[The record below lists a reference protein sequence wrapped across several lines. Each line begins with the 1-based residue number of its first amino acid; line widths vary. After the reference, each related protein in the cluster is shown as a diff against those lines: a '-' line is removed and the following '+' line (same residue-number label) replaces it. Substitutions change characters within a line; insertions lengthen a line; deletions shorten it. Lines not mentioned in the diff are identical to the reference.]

1 MSLFHSPHFLWLLIL
16 VPLVAWRR
24 FARREEGAVSF
35 SSLNWTDALPRT
47 FRQRLMW
54 VPDVL
59 LLIALTLL
67 IIALARPREGRERT
81 VTQSEGIAI
90 ELVVDRSGS
99 MRAMDFRIDGER
111 VDRLTAIKN
120 VVGKFVLG
128 SEAAEERRFGDE
140 SKLAGSKLTGSKLT
154 GSKLTGRF
162 NDLVGLATF
171 AGYADAVTPPT
182 LDHGFLIASLNDTRI
197 VNRRNEDG
205 TAIGDAIALA
215 TEKLNALD
223 ARQDEKIESKI
234 IILLTD
240 GESNAGSL
248 EPVEAAELA
257 AAIGIKV
264 YTIGVG
270 TRGEAPVPV
279 IDPFTGRTVFQSM
292 PVNIDEATLQQ
303 IAEITDAESFRAT
316 DTDSL
321 EAIYAAIDELEKTN
335 VESQQF
341 IDYRELAVQPWL
353 APWIRLPP
361 ILALVLASLV
371 ARILLGSL
379 WLRELA

>member
-1 MSLFHSPHFLWLLIL
+1 MPLFHSPHFLWLLIL
-16 VPLVAWRR
+16 IPLVAWRR
-24 FARREEGAVSF
+24 FTRHDETAVSF
-35 SSLNWTDALPRT
+35 SSLDWASAMPRT
-47 FRQRLMW
+47 LRQRLMW
-54 VPDVL
+54 IPDAL

-67 IIALARPREGRERT
+67 IIALARPREGRDRT

-128 SEAAEERRFGDE
+128 SKAFGEDRSEDEA
-140 SKLAGSKLTGSKLT
+140 KLA
-154 GSKLTGRF
+154 GRF

-197 VNRRNEDG
+197 VDRRNEDG

-223 ARQDEKIESKI
+223 ARQDEKIKSKI

-248 EPVEAAELA
+248 EPVQAAELA

-279 IDPFTGRTVFQSM
+279 IDPFSGRTVFQSM
-292 PVNIDEATLQQ
+292 SVNIDEATLQR

-321 EAIYAAIDELEKTN
+321 EAIYAAIDELEKTK
-335 VESQQF
+335 VETQQF
-341 IDYRELAVQPWL
+341 VDYRELAVQPWL
-353 APWIRLPP
+353 TGWIRLPP
-361 ILALVLASLV
+361 MLTLVLVTLV

>member
-1 MSLFHSPHFLWLLIL
+1 MSLFHSPHYLWLLL
-16 VPLVAWRR
+16 VVPVLIWRR
-24 FARREEGAVSF
+24 TRVDAPAIEF
-35 SSLNWTDALPRT
+35 SHVDATLLLPKT
-47 FRQRLMW
+47 LRQRVIW
-54 VPDVL
+54 VPD
-59 LLIALTLL
+59 ALMYLTIIVL
-67 IIALARPREGRERT
+67 IIAIARPRDGRERT
-81 VTQSEGIAI
+81 VSQSEGIAI

-99 MRAMDFRIDGER
+99 MRAMDFRIGGQR

-128 SEAAEERRFGDE
+128 NEFSDE
-140 SKLAGSKLTGSKLT
+140 TKLD
-154 GSKLTGRF
+154 GRF

-182 LDHGFLIASLNDTRI
+182 LDHNFLIASLNDARI
-197 VNRRNEDG
+197 VDRRSEDG

-223 ARQDEKIESKI
+223 ARQDQKIKSKI

-248 EPVEAAELA
+248 EPVQAAELA
-257 AAIGIKV
+257 AALGIKI

-279 IDPFTGRTVFQSM
+279 IDPFSGRQVFQSM
-292 PVNIDEATLQQ
+292 PVNIDEATLKQ
-303 IAEITDAESFRAT
+303 IAEMTNAESFRAT

-321 EAIYAAIDELEKTN
+321 EAIYSAIDELEKTK
-335 VESQQF
+335 VQSHQHV
-341 IDYRELAVQPWL
+341 DYRELAVQSHASTWGQFPAL
-353 APWIRLPP
+353 LS
-361 ILALVLASLV
+361 LVLVLLV
-371 ARILLGSL
+371 VRVLLQSL
-379 WLRELA
+379 WLRELS

>member
-1 MSLFHSPHFLWLLIL
+1 MSLFHSPHFLWLLTLI
-16 VPLVAWRR
+16 PFIAWRR
-24 FARREEGAVSF
+24 FVRRDEAAVAF
-35 SSLNWTDALPRT
+35 SSLDWTESLPRSL
-47 FRQRLMW
+47 RQRLMW
-54 VPDVL
+54 MPDAF
-59 LLIALTLL
+59 LLIALTLI
-67 IIALARPREGRERT
+67 IIALARPREGRDRT

-128 SEAAEERRFGDE
+128 SEALEETQTEDEAE
-140 SKLAGSKLTGSKLT
+140 LA
-154 GSKLTGRF
+154 GRF

-171 AGYADAVTPPT
+171 AGFADAVTPPT

-215 TEKLNALD
+215 TEKLNSLD
-223 ARQDEKIESKI
+223 ARQDEKIKSKI

-248 EPVEAAELA
+248 EPIEAAELA

-292 PVNIDEATLQQ
+292 PVNIDEATLRQ

-321 EAIYAAIDELEKTN
+321 QAIYAAIDELEKSK
-335 VESQQF
+335 VETQQF
-341 IDYRELAVQPWL
+341 VDYRELAVQPWL
-353 APWIRLPP
+353 AGWIRLPP
-361 ILALVLASLV
+361 ILSLVLVLLV
-371 ARILLGSL
+371 ARSLLGLL

>member
-1 MSLFHSPHFLWLLIL
+1 MSLFHSPQYLWLLLFIPVL
-16 VPLVAWRR
+16 IWRR
-24 FARREEGAVSF
+24 TRVDSPAIEF
-35 SSLNWTDALPRT
+35 SHVDPTLWLPKT
-47 FRQRLMW
+47 LRQRLMW
-54 VPDVL
+54 VPDAL
-59 LLIALTLL
+59 MYLTLIVL
-67 IIALARPREGRERT
+67 IVAIARPRDGRERT
-81 VTQSEGIAI
+81 VSQSEGIAI

-99 MRAMDFRIDGER
+99 MRAMDFRINGER

-128 SEAAEERRFGDE
+128 KEFSDE
-140 SKLAGSKLTGSKLT
+140 TRLD
-154 GSKLTGRF
+154 GRF

-182 LDHGFLIASLNDTRI
+182 LDHNFLIASLNETRI

-223 ARQDEKIESKI
+223 ARQSQKIKSKI

-248 EPVEAAELA
+248 EPVQAAELA
-257 AAIGIKV
+257 AALGIKV

-279 IDPFTGRTVFQSM
+279 TDPFSGRQVFRSM
-292 PVNIDEATLQQ
+292 PVNIDEATLKQ
-303 IAEITDAESFRAT
+303 IAEMTSAQSFRAT

-321 EAIYAAIDELEKTN
+321 EAIYSAIDELEKTQ
-335 VESQQF
+335 VQSHQYV
-341 IDYRELAVQPWL
+341 DYRELAVQSYASPWGRTPALLSVAIALLL
-353 APWIRLPP
+353 AR
-361 ILALVLASLV
+361 V
-371 ARILLGSL
+371 LLGWL
-379 WLRELA
+379 WLRELS

>member
-1 MSLFHSPHFLWLLIL
+1 MSLFHSPQYLWLLLLI
-16 VPLVAWRR
+16 PLLIWRR
-24 FARREEGAVSF
+24 MRWASSAIEF
-35 SSLNWTDALPRT
+35 SHIDPSLSLPT
-47 FRQRLMW
+47 TLRQRMMW
-54 VPDVL
+54 VPDALMYLTIAVL
-59 LLIALTLL
+59 VFAI
-67 IIALARPREGRERT
+67 ARPRDGRERT
-81 VTQSEGIAI
+81 VSQSEGIAI

-99 MRAMDFRIDGER
+99 MRAMDFRINGQR

-128 SEAAEERRFGDE
+128 SEFSEETQLD
-140 SKLAGSKLTGSKLT
+140 
-154 GSKLTGRF
+154 GRF

-182 LDHGFLIASLNDTRI
+182 LDHNFLIASLNETRI

-223 ARQDEKIESKI
+223 ARQEQKIKSKI

-248 EPVEAAELA
+248 EPVQAAELA
-257 AAIGIKV
+257 AALGIKV

-279 IDPFTGRTVFQSM
+279 IDPFSGRQVFQSM
-292 PVNIDEATLQQ
+292 PVNIDEATLKQ
-303 IAEITDAESFRAT
+303 IAELTNAESFRAT

-321 EAIYAAIDELEKTN
+321 EAIYTAIDELEKTK
-335 VESQQF
+335 VQSHQYV
-341 IDYRELAVQPWL
+341 DYRELAVQSYVSPWG
-353 APWIRLPP
+353 RLP
-361 ILALVLASLV
+361 ALLSVVLLLLV
-371 ARILLGSL
+371 ARILLQTL
-379 WLRELA
+379 WLRELS

>member
-1 MSLFHSPHFLWLLIL
+1 VVEVSLFHSPYYLWLLLLIPIL
-16 VPLVAWRR
+16 FWRR
-24 FARREEGAVSF
+24 RRDRNSTAIEF
-35 SSLNWTDALPRT
+35 SRIDLADSLPRT
-47 FRQRLMW
+47 LRQRLMW
-54 VPDVL
+54 LPEALVYL
-59 LLIALTLL
+59 TIAVL
-67 IIALARPREGRERT
+67 IIAIARPRDGRERT
-81 VTQSEGIAI
+81 VSQSEGIAI

-99 MRAMDFRIDGER
+99 MRAMDFRINGER

-128 SEAAEERRFGDE
+128 SEFSEET
-140 SKLAGSKLTGSKLT
+140 KLD
-154 GSKLTGRF
+154 GRF

-182 LDHGFLIASLNDTRI
+182 LDHNFLIASLNETRI

-223 ARQDEKIESKI
+223 ARQDQKIKSKI

-257 AAIGIKV
+257 AALGIKV

-279 IDPFTGRTVFQSM
+279 IDPFSGRQVFQSM

-303 IAEITDAESFRAT
+303 IAEITNAASFRAT

-321 EAIYAAIDELEKTN
+321 EEIYTAIDELEKTK
-335 VESQQF
+335 VQSQQYV
-341 IDYRELAVQPWL
+341 DYRELAVQSYATALGRFPAL
-353 APWIRLPP
+353 LSIVL
-361 ILALVLASLV
+361 LVLV
-371 ARILLGSL
+371 VRILLQWL
-379 WLRELA
+379 WLRELT

>member
-1 MSLFHSPHFLWLLIL
+1 MSLFQSPHFLWLLTL

-47 FRQRLMW
+47 LRQRLMW

-59 LLIALTLL
+59 LLIALALL

-128 SEAAEERRFGDE
+128 SEAAGESRFGE
-140 SKLAGSKLTGSKLT
+140 ESKLT

-162 NDLVGLATF
+162 NDLVGLAAF

-182 LDHGFLIASLNDTRI
+182 LDHRFLIASLNDTRI

-223 ARQDEKIESKI
+223 ARQEEKIKSKI

-321 EAIYAAIDELEKTN
+321 EAIYAAIDELEKTK

-341 IDYRELAVQPWL
+341 VDYRELAVQPWL
-353 APWIRLPP
+353 ASWIRLPP

-379 WLRELA
+379 WLRELT